1 MKQST
6 QAGLRSALWIC
17 DYYPRP
23 HDMTTG
29 TWALESVVALQSA
42 GLPTSVLSPTPWI
55 PRALATGSLRAWS
68 QVPAEAEIRGV
79 PVTYAR
85 CPHYPRRWL
94 NNVLYNAVPFFDT
107 ALLWPWCRQAADR
120 IMRRRP
126 FDAVHA
132 NFLFP
137 SGYIAMKLK
146 QRYGVRMIVHERSV
160 QRLAFARQYRSRLAL
175 YRRILR
181 AADIVLT
188 ENERMA
194 ADLREIEPTIGE
206 LRVVKQPGC
215 HPELIEQ
222 QRRPRPAAFA
232 GKRVILSVGALSE
245 RKGHE
250 YLIRAVA
257 QLKPAMPELVCRII
271 GGGSGKQQLERLVAE
286 LGLTGTVELCG
297 KRPHA
302 EVLGEMSWCD
312 VFALPSWGEAGG
324 TVYGEA
330 MQFGTPIIACEG
342 EGIGDIVRH
351 DVHGVLVPARDA
363 NAVAEALRKLLVDEP
378 YRRGIGDRGR
388 ELALA
393 ELSYPRLADYLISLY
408 SSVKTP
414 VEGGASLLADGVGV
428 RHSGMAR

>member
-1 MKQST
+1 
-6 QAGLRSALWIC
+6 
-17 DYYPRP
+17 
-23 HDMTTG
+23 
-29 TWALESVVALQSA
+29 
-42 GLPTSVLSPTPWI
+42 
-55 PRALATGSLRAWS
+55 
-68 QVPAEAEIRGV
+68 
-79 PVTYAR
+79 VTYAR
-85 CPHYPRRWL
+85 CPHYPRRWV

-107 ALLWPWCRQAADR
+107 ALLWPWCRSAADR
-120 IMRRRP
+120 IMRQRP

-160 QRLAFARQYRSRLAL
+160 QRLALARQYRSRLAL

-194 ADLREIEPTIGE
+194 ADLREIEPTIGQ
-206 LRVVKQPGC
+206 LVVVKQPGC
-215 HPELIEQ
+215 HPDLIEQ
-222 QRRPRPAAFA
+222 QRRPRPVELA
-232 GKRVILSVGALSE
+232 GKRVVLSVGALSE

-271 GGGSGKQQLERLVAE
+271 GGGSGRQRLERLIAE

-330 MQFGTPIIACEG
+330 MQFGTPILACEG
-342 EGIGDIVRH
+342 EGIADIVRH
-351 DVHGVLVPARDA
+351 DVHGVLVAARDA
-363 NAVAEALRKLLVDEP
+363 DAVAGALRRLLTDEP
-378 YRRGIGDRGR
+378 YRRQIGERGR

-393 ELSYPRLADYLISLY
+393 ELSYPRLAKHLISLY
-408 SSVKTP
+408 SSVRAP
-414 VEGGASLLADGVGV
+414 VAGYAPPLEDRVGV
-428 RHSGMAR
+428 RPPGLTQ

>member
-1 MKQST
+1 M
-6 QAGLRSALWIC
+6 
-17 DYYPRP
+17 
-23 HDMTTG
+23 
-29 TWALESVVALQSA
+29 
-42 GLPTSVLSPTPWI
+42 
-55 PRALATGSLRAWS
+55 
-68 QVPAEAEIRGV
+68 
-79 PVTYAR
+79 YAR
-85 CPHYPRRWL
+85 CPHYPRRWV

-107 ALLWPWCRQAADR
+107 ALLWPWCRRAADR

-146 QRYGVRMIVHERSV
+146 ELYGVRMIVHERSV
-160 QRLAFARQYRSRLAL
+160 QRLALARQYRSRLAL

-194 ADLREIEPTIGE
+194 ADLREIEPAIRE
-206 LRVVKQPGC
+206 LDVVKQPGC

-222 QRRPRPAAFA
+222 QRRTRPAQFV

-257 QLKPAMPELVCRII
+257 QLKPAMPDLICRII
-271 GGGSGKQQLERLVAE
+271 GGGSGRQKLERLVAE

-302 EVLGEMSWCD
+302 DVLGEMSWCD

-351 DVHGVLVPARDA
+351 EVHGVLVPARDA
-363 NAVAEALRKLLVDEP
+363 GSVAGALRKLLTNES
-378 YRRGIGDRGR
+378 YRSEVGDRGR

-393 ELSYPRLADYLISLY
+393 ELSYPRLAKHLISLY
-408 SSVKTP
+408 SSVKAP
-414 VEGGASLLADGVGV
+414 VAGNAAPLAGRVAV
-428 RHSGMAR
+428 RHSGMAQ